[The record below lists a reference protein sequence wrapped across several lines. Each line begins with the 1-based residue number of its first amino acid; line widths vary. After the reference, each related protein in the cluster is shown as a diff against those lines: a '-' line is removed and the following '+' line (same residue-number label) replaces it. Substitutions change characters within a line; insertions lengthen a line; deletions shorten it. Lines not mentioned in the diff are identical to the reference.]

1 MNTVYAGKQLLKH
14 LEHKRGGKID
24 PKTFFDKEF
33 WPKMFNAPDHQ
44 HLMQVHNS
52 DFFQGSYKKS
62 AEKEGIALPLFRK
75 SKFEISV
82 KEVAKGDKHVSA
94 GIGVGFMAG
103 GPAETTF
110 GQVTDLPL
118 NFTEEELLCSWFG
131 GALGIGFGGGYDFLT
146 LKPEIFEFIYEGWP
160 FYREL
165 IKDTPGLKGRQI
177 EAWNGL
183 WLCYGLKYRND
194 PAKAYHKLS
203 QKINEHIKTT
213 GGVAKL
219 ERPDWS
225 KQVLSLA
232 SEFGGAGELVFQGY
246 SHGST
251 NKTLGA
257 IMLQL
262 PKVRGFATLFKQ
274 LVEQDDTL
282 PNKALQDVFKEEFT
296 MSKAAKYGQLG
307 LRALTP
313 AKLPQFL
320 YEKKNSPT
328 KLPKDPYQFKIYKS
342 WIIAMLNN
350 DELYELAENLAG
362 KLLEFK
368 EKGKDEFFTEAEKRN
383 HIETLFTKRKPSFFV
398 DQLSEIARGMKE
410 PPVEFKMVSKAAAT
424 QMTPEQFQLFVSALR
439 FEYVY
444 HLNQAKF

>member
-1 MNTVYAGKQLLKH
+1 MNTVYAGKQLLKY
-14 LEHKRGGKID
+14 LERKRGGKID

-33 WPKMFNAPDHQ
+33 WPIMFNAPDQQ

-62 AEKEGIALPLFRK
+62 AGKEGIALPLFRK
-75 SKFEISV
+75 SKFETSI
-82 KEVAKGDKHVSA
+82 KEVAGGKKNVSA

-146 LKPEIFEFIYEGWP
+146 LEPEIFEFIYQGWP

-165 IKDTPGLKGRQI
+165 IKDTPRLKGKQI
-177 EAWNGL
+177 QAWNGL
-183 WLCYGLKYRND
+183 WLCYGLKYRDN
-194 PAKAYHKLS
+194 PKEAYRKVKQH
-203 QKINEHIKTT
+203 INAHIKTT
-213 GGVAKL
+213 SGVAKL
-219 ERPDWS
+219 DRPDWS
-225 KQVLSLA
+225 KQVLNIA
-232 SEFGGAGELVFQGY
+232 SEFGGAEGLVLQGY

-251 NKTLGA
+251 NKTLGSV
-257 IMLQL
+257 MVQL
-262 PKVRGFATLFKQ
+262 PKVRSFAALFKQ

-296 MSKAAKYGQLG
+296 MSKAAKFGQLG

-313 AKLPQFL
+313 AKLTKLL
-320 YEKKNSPT
+320 YEDETSKT
-328 KLPKDPYQFKIYKS
+328 KLPKDPYQYIIYKS

-350 DELYELAENLAG
+350 DELYELATKLALD
-362 KLLEFK
+362 LLKFK
-368 EKGKDEFFTEAEKRN
+368 EKGKDKFSTEADKKK
-383 HIETLFTKRKPSFFV
+383 HIETLFSMKKNARFI
-398 DQLSEIARGMKE
+398 DQLSEIASEMDQTPEHFRE
-410 PPVEFKMVSKAAAT
+410 ASKAAAT
-424 QMTPEQFQLFVSALR
+424 QMTPEQFYLFISLLR

-444 HLNQAKF
+444 HLDQTES